1 MGRKADP
8 DVRPKVMAAATDL
21 IRRFGYVATTVDQ
34 ICAEAGVTKG
44 AFFHYFASKED
55 LAVACLGRWD
65 ERMQELEAA
74 APFASRP
81 DPRERVAGYMDFY
94 IGLFSNPA
102 VLKSCLVGTTLQEVA
117 ESHPELRT
125 AANRCMGSCQE
136 RFAALLGEA
145 ARARKKGVR
154 ADDLAHLWLA
164 ALQGSLV
171 LYKGSGDE
179 ELIPRNLRLVK
190 DLILSRLNPT
200 EEGS

>member
-8 DVRPKVMAAATDL
+8 DVQPKLMAAATDL

-44 AFFHYFASKED
+44 AFFHYFTSKEE
-55 LAVACLGRWD
+55 LAVACLGQWD
-65 ERMQELEAA
+65 ERMQEVEAT
-74 APFASRP
+74 APFAGRP

-94 IGLFSNPA
+94 IGLFSNPR
-102 VLKSCLVGTTLQEVA
+102 VLKSCLAGTTLQEVA
-117 ESHPELRT
+117 ESHPDLRA
-125 AANRCMGSCQE
+125 AANQCLVSSQA
-136 RFAALLGEA
+136 RFVALLREA
-145 ARARKKGVR
+145 ARVGKKRVR
-154 ADDLAHLWLA
+154 AEDLAQLWLA
-164 ALQGSLV
+164 AMQGSLV
-171 LYKGSGDE
+171 LYKGSADD